1 MPIYEY
7 RCVDCQ
13 AEFTKLRSMSA
24 ADAPL
29 ECQACCGTHV
39 QRKLSRIA
47 AVHKSGNGDG
57 GGASGG
63 SGGCSGCGSKH
74 CGSCRH

>member
-7 RCVDCQ
+7 HCCDCQ
-13 AEFTKLRSMSA
+13 AEFSRLRSMSA

-29 ECQACCGTHV
+29 ECQVCQGGHV

-47 AVHKSGNGDG
+47 AVHKSGNGD
-57 GGASGG
+57 AGG
-63 SGGCSGCGSKH
+63 SGGSSGGCASCGSH
-74 CGSCRH
+74 NCATCGH